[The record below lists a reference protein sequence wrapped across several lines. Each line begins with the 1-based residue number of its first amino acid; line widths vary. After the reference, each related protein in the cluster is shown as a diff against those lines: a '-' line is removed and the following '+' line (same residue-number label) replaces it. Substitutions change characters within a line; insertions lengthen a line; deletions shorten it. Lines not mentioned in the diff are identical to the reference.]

1 MEVQSQQA
9 PFPSPLLIFTLPW
22 LGPLTLIDGAVER
35 FLIREFGV
43 EAVLGVVGSS
53 SVGVTVPTDLG
64 PLVGQGLRASI
75 GKALQYHIV
84 ALGHV
89 AFGPAH
95 GYGRTCC
102 NKAGNYKP
110 RPSQKTEP
118 GSH

>member
-1 MEVQSQQA
+1 M
-9 PFPSPLLIFTLPW
+9 
-22 LGPLTLIDGAVER
+22 
-35 FLIREFGV
+35 